1 MATVMGLHLPTPEI
15 ISFCEKWKITEMSV
29 FGSALREDFGPDSDV
44 DVLITFSQDATWTLM
59 DMVDAS
65 DQLAVMF
72 GRPVD
77 LVTKPAIERSQNWLR
92 RAEILNSAE
101 QIYRAG

>member
-1 MATVMGLHLPTPEI
+1 MATVTELHLPTPEI

-44 DVLITFSQDATWTLM
+44 DVLITFSPDATWTLM

-65 DQLAVMF
+65 DQLEAMF

-77 LVTKPAIERSQNWLR
+77 LVTKPAIERSKNWLR
-92 RAEILNSAE
+92 RTEILNSAE

>member
-1 MATVMGLHLPTPEI
+1 MATVLGLHLPTPEI
-15 ISFCEKWKITEMSV
+15 ISFCENWKITEMSV
-29 FGSALREDFGPDSDV
+29 FGSVLRDDFGPDSDV
-44 DVLITFSQDATWTLM
+44 DVLVTFKPEATWTLM

-65 DQLAVMF
+65 DQLEKIL

-77 LVTKPAIERSQNWLR
+77 LVTRPAIERSENWVR